1 MDSKERGRNEPR
13 EEVSYIQVLEVQDM
27 TMGTQTAILRG
38 NPVGLVAILDS
49 VFTILSL
56 VSTLINVEKL
66 PSCILSLQK
75 KHFLLFSYRHEL
87 ILVWFNIGNEDQ
99 VFKKRLKNTQYG
111 CRSREL

>member
-1 MDSKERGRNEPR
+1 
-13 EEVSYIQVLEVQDM
+13 M

-66 PSCILSLQK
+66 PSLSCHYIEKETKLAK
-75 KHFLLFSYRHEL
+75 TMLPS
-87 ILVWFNIGNEDQ
+87 
-99 VFKKRLKNTQYG
+99 
-111 CRSREL
+111 

>member
-1 MDSKERGRNEPR
+1 MGSKERGRNEPR

-56 VSTLINVEKL
+56 VSTLINLEKL
-66 PSCILSLQK
+66 PSLSCHYSV
-75 KHFLLFSYRHEL
+75 HFEESH
-87 ILVWFNIGNEDQ
+87 
-99 VFKKRLKNTQYG
+99 
-111 CRSREL
+111 RSEVEKICHQ